1 VSADGVDLA
10 RTLGHLVNRSG
21 LSATL
26 QPGLSDLE
34 LPRIESEVGIRFPPD
49 LAALL
54 RVALPVSSGTGKSG
68 FPDWRSD
75 SPVHLRELV
84 RRPFDDLVWA
94 IEHGSGRVWPRVWG
108 HRPQDSSE
116 ATVLALSKLAS
127 VSRLI
132 PVYGHRYLPENPQ
145 EEGNPVFSVVGY
157 DIVYYG
163 SNLANYFDNEFGRSA
178 KNELRL
184 GPTKHIELWS
194 DVADD

>member
-1 VSADGVDLA
+1 
-10 RTLGHLVNRSG
+10 
-21 LSATL
+21 
-26 QPGLSDLE
+26 
-34 LPRIESEVGIRFPPD
+34 
-49 LAALL
+49 
-54 RVALPVSSGTGKSG
+54 
-68 FPDWRSD
+68 
-75 SPVHLRELV
+75 
-84 RRPFDDLVWA
+84 
-94 IEHGSGRVWPRVWG
+94 
-108 HRPQDSSE
+108 
-116 ATVLALSKLAS
+116 